1 MKLVIVSN
9 KHNRSRHITLG
20 VWSKAVLSLC
30 LLGVPAAAGFFV
42 GQTVAEDEQSE
53 LLSEDTILTW
63 QTKVAAQ
70 QAQIDDLLERE
81 RVNRQAIELQ
91 LATMHSQLLRIDALG
106 DRLTNIAGIDN
117 EEFDFSQPPALGGPL
132 SASEESYE
140 PSSTYNI
147 ETVTANFA
155 TLLADREDQLAVL
168 ESLLLSESQQ
178 RETTLAGRPIKWGW
192 LSSRYG
198 YRTDPFTGR
207 RAWHNGVDFAGRE
220 DSDVISVAAGVVNWS
235 GTRHGYGN
243 LVEINHGNG
252 LVTRYGHNKE
262 LKVEVGDVV
271 RRGETIGT
279 MGSTGRSTGPHVHFE
294 VYKNGRAVD
303 PASYINRTLR

>member
-9 KHNRSRHITLG
+9 KHNRSRHITLS

-53 LLSEDTILTW
+53 LLSDDTILTW

-81 RVNRQAIELQ
+81 RLNRQAIELQ

-106 DRLTNIAGIDN
+106 ERLTSIAGIDN

-132 SASEESYE
+132 SVSDESYE

-155 TLLADREDQLAVL
+155 TLLADREDQLSVL

-178 RETTLAGRPIKWGW
+178 RETTLAGRPIKWG
-192 LSSRYG
+192 
-198 YRTDPFTGR
+198 
-207 RAWHNGVDFAGRE
+207 
-220 DSDVISVAAGVVNWS
+220 
-235 GTRHGYGN
+235 
-243 LVEINHGNG
+243 
-252 LVTRYGHNKE
+252 
-262 LKVEVGDVV
+262 
-271 RRGETIGT
+271 
-279 MGSTGRSTGPHVHFE
+279 
-294 VYKNGRAVD
+294 
-303 PASYINRTLR
+303 